1 MPRSGEQAR
10 ARLQEAAIT
19 LYGRNGYDATTTAE
33 IAAAA
38 GVTERTFFRH
48 FADKREVLFGGESV
62 MRESL
67 TAAIAAVPGTPA
79 PLAILCAAFRT
90 VVPYLE
96 SRRALSEP
104 RSRII
109 AATPALR
116 ERELAK
122 AANMVEVVAEALAA
136 RGIPRRRARLAAE
149 IGMATIGEAIR
160 LWRNDS
166 ADDLNEYITRSFDDL
181 MALCADP
188 DAFAEPGGPL

>member
-10 ARLQEAAIT
+10 SRLQEAAIV

-67 TAAIAAVPGTPA
+67 TAAIAEVSGTPA
-79 PLAILCAAFRT
+79 SLAILRAAFRT

-96 SRRALSEP
+96 SHRPLSEP

-109 AATPALR
+109 AETPALR

-122 AANMVEVVAEALAA
+122 AANMVEVVADALTA
-136 RGIPRRRARLAAE
+136 RGIPARRARLTAE
-149 IGMATIGEAIR
+149 VGMATIGEAIR

-166 ADDLNEYITRSFDDL
+166 AGDLDEYITRSFDDL
-181 MALCADP
+181 KALCTEP
-188 DAFAEPGGPL
+188 DAFGEAL